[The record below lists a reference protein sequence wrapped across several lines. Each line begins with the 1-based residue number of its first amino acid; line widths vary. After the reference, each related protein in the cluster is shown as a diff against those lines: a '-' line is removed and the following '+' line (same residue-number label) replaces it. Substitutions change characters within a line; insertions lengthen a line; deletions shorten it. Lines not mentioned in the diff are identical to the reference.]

1 MNKYSFLSLLLVLAV
16 SASSCSKVT
25 PEIVEQG
32 KDPLP
37 TNPKGIDRSKIALP
51 PVDLLTQYLFF
62 QNNDQEVSVVV
73 LKDET
78 SEQVLD
84 VDDVEVKISTS
95 IPVETEFVA
104 EVEVMT
110 DKNAPKTYPNVVAN
124 GARMILPPEM
134 YTLSDKTVTFKPGE
148 KEKTLTLSFNKDAL
162 ATLSEEKTY
171 VIPFVLKIPEELK
184 KTIKLHN
191 FFLVSVTKQTILPLP
206 NGDNISVGSSFPS
219 GVVQVDPS
227 ELELSTNA
235 NTGGHLYKLID
246 GDYYY
251 ANGNWWVS
259 DPNTYLDIKLP
270 EKRKVKAIAL
280 WTLKYT
286 KGFYSYDKSI
296 RKMTVLA
303 SNNSGEKYFL
313 QGNVSLDSGQKIV
326 VVTFTQSLDI
336 DALRLTGFEGE
347 KYDRN
352 PNGDVDINEIVIYA
366 EQ

>member
-16 SASSCSKVT
+16 SVSSCSKVT

-37 TNPKGIDRSKIALP
+37 ANPKGIDRSKIALP

-73 LKDET
+73 LKDEA
-78 SEQVLD
+78 SDQVLD
-84 VDDVEVKISTS
+84 VNDVEVKISTS
-95 IPVETEFVA
+95 VPVEAGFVA

-110 DKNAPKTYPNVVAN
+110 DKNAPKTYPDAVAN
-124 GARMILPPEM
+124 GSRMILPPEM

-171 VIPFVLKIPEELK
+171 VLPLILKIPEELK
-184 KTIKLHN
+184 KTVKLHN
-191 FFLVSVTKQTILPLP
+191 FFLVTVTKQTVLPLP
-206 NGDNISVGSSFPS
+206 KGDNISVGSSFPD
-219 GVVQVDPS
+219 GVVKVDPS
-227 ELELSTNA
+227 GLKLSTNA
-235 NTGGHLYKLID
+235 NTGEHLYKLID
-246 GDYYY
+246 GNDRYG
-251 ANGNWWVS
+251 NSNWWVS
-259 DPNTYLDIKLP
+259 DPTTYLDIKLP
-270 EKRKVKAIAL
+270 EMRRVKAIAL

-286 KGFYSYDKSI
+286 KNFYSLDKSI

-313 QGNVSLDSGQKIV
+313 QGNVSLDSGQEVV
-326 VVTFTQSLDI
+326 VVTFTQPLDI

-347 KYDRN
+347 KYDGN

-366 EQ
+366 ER